1 MRTLTQ
7 GTVKAIVPD
16 AIVWL
21 GDNNFVT
28 LTDTS
33 DYALQATIVIG
44 STTLRY
50 LGTTS
55 TLRFNITSALKLN
68 QSISSFTITT
78 RSNNVTNTF
87 TVSMSGIYNG
97 KTLQSHLHASEEHII
112 IPPNVA
118 NVELYSP
125 AACSIASGIQSDTLT
140 AGKNTKAVASWGSVQ
155 YTYPS
160 GTSFNYG
167 SFDNQ
172 KAIDSSLLFRAVVVE
187 RKCIPEHG
195 VVVKYTN
202 TDGCTRYLVGVIVRS
217 ETTREVIDFLR
228 SRNLARNIPS
238 QHIVGNTES
247 YVVQVAGVPR
257 SAFAGDIMFSDTV
270 TLTNNKGRQIHV
282 SLASMEVT
290 DNTNEI
296 QDYEF
301 IFNTLA

>member
-1 MRTLTQ
+1 MRTLVQ
-7 GTVKAIVPD
+7 GTVQAIVPD

-78 RSNNVTNTF
+78 RSNNVTNNF

-118 NVELYSP
+118 NVELYTP
-125 AACSIASGIQSDTLT
+125 AACSIASGMQSDTLT

-187 RKCIPEHG
+187 RKCIPERG

-217 ETTREVIDFLR
+217 ETTREVMDFLK
-228 SRNLARNIPS
+228 SRILVRNIPS

-257 SAFAGDIMFSDTV
+257 AAFAGDIMFSESV
-270 TLTNNKGRQIHV
+270 TLTNKQGNVIHV
-282 SLASMEVT
+282 SLGSMEVT
-290 DNTNEI
+290 DNTNEF

-301 IFNTLA
+301 IFNTLV